1 MENNKDKKS
10 INAYFDN
17 FVKREELD
25 PIKLVLNRILEEVAN
40 RRSDDFLSKYVPES
54 QVRTNLKFSRKYLYN
69 LRRKGILGSYCLGR
83 KTFYSKAEIDLLM
96 QNNYVKNNNK

>member
-1 MENNKDKKS
+1 MESNQDKRNIS
-10 INAYFDN
+10 EIFDS

-25 PIKLVLNRILEEVAN
+25 PIKVGLNRILELLAD
-40 RRSDDFLSKYVPES
+40 RKADDFLSKYIPES
-54 QVRTNLKFSRKYLYN
+54 QVRVNLKFSRKYLYN
-69 LRRKGILGSYCLGR
+69 LRRKGILGCYSLGR